1 MGLVRRTAILLLV
14 GAIGAAIG
22 WGAHWWW
29 RATHPLVPADTP
41 EGWTPRVVVAAGSG
55 DDGLADGSRFEAAFS
70 EPYGVAIAPDGTVYV
85 ADAGEAHAIRR
96 IAPDGTVTTIAGG
109 RRRGFA
115 DGRGS
120 EAAFD
125 TPSHIAVDAD
135 GMLFVADTGND
146 AIRVVSPDGVVSTL
160 VHGEL
165 RGPIGVAVA
174 PDGRLVVADTY
185 NDRIV
190 LIRRDG
196 TVVPIAGTGEPG
208 HADGP
213 GDLAQFDTPAGIAAM
228 ADGTL
233 VVADTG
239 NGVLRT
245 IDVRGYVSTID
256 PGGARLNHPVAV
268 AVHRDGRIYVTE
280 QRARVLE
287 IGTDRQLR
295 ALTSSTAGF
304 AEGLSPSVRLRSP
317 AGIAVGSDGRV
328 VVADSGNR
336 LIRLFDLPERLGA
349 WPPRPPDPP
358 FRAEPG
364 AVSQPPLLWPLEPQD
379 GPHEI
384 AGTLGEP
391 RGNPGGSGRD
401 RFHAGVDIRAPQGTP
416 VRAVRDARID
426 AVISTGAI
434 NTLSEYF
441 STGLVTYVHIRVGR
455 DHRERPLVD
464 WARIITDP
472 ATGRPSRIRVRRGT
486 RLPAGTLLGT
496 VNRFQHVHLNVG
508 PPGEEGNALLAGL
521 PGVVD
526 TVPPIIPPRG
536 IVLTT
541 VDGQPITERAGGRLV
556 VRGPVR
562 IILEAYDRMDDSPPR
577 RRLGLYR
584 LGYQVL
590 LPDGTPAPGWETP
603 RVTIA
608 FDRLPSSPLAPLTL
622 YAEGSGIPFYGTRVT
637 RFRYVVTSRVEGGE
651 VREEPW
657 VPLLPPGD
665 YVLRVLAEDAFGN
678 AAETGRDV
686 PIRIEAPEPST
697 PAFGVSV
704 DR

>member
-1 MGLVRRTAILLLV
+1 M
-14 GAIGAAIG
+14 GAIGAAAG

-29 RATHPLVPADTP
+29 RATHPLVPAETP
-41 EGWTPRVVVAAGSG
+41 DGWTPRAAVAAGSG
-55 DDGLADGSRFEAAFS
+55 DDALADGSRFEAAFS
-70 EPYGVAIAPDGTVYV
+70 EPFGVAIGADGAIYV

-109 RRRGFA
+109 RLRGFA
-115 DGRGS
+115 DGRGP

-125 TPSHIAVDAD
+125 TPSHVAVDPD
-135 GMLFVADTGND
+135 GTLYVADTGND
-146 AIRVVSPDGVVSTL
+146 AIRVISPDGIVSTL
-160 VHGEL
+160 VQGEL
-165 RGPIGVAVA
+165 RGPVGLAVA
-174 PDGRLVVADTY
+174 PDGRLVAADTY

-208 HADGP
+208 YADGP
-213 GDLAQFDTPAGIAAM
+213 GDLAQFDTPAGIAATR
-228 ADGTL
+228 DGTL
-233 VVADTG
+233 IVADTG
-239 NGVLRT
+239 NHLLRT
-245 IDVRGYVSTID
+245 IDVHGRVSTVD
-256 PGGARLNHPVAV
+256 LGGARLTHPVAV
-268 AVHRDGRIYVTE
+268 AVDRNGRLYVTE

-287 IGTDRQLR
+287 VGTDGQLR
-295 ALTSSTAGF
+295 TLTSGAAGF
-304 AEGLSPSVRLRSP
+304 AEGLGRTAQLRNP
-317 AGIAVGSDGRV
+317 AGIAVAPDGRV

-336 LIRLFDLPERLGA
+336 LVRLLDLPERLGA
-349 WPPRPPDPP
+349 WPPKPPDSP
-358 FRAEPG
+358 FRVDLG
-364 AVSQPPLLWPLEPQD
+364 AISQPPLLWPLEPQD

-391 RGNPGGSGRD
+391 RGNPGGDGRE
-401 RFHAGVDIRAPQGTP
+401 RFHAGVDVRAPQGTP

-426 AVISTGAI
+426 AVVSTGAV
-434 NTLSEYF
+434 NTLSEF
-441 STGLVTYVHIRVGR
+441 LSTGPVTYVHIRIGR
-455 DHRERPLVD
+455 DYRDRPIVD
-464 WARIITDP
+464 WARIIDDP
-472 ATGRPSRIRVRRGT
+472 ATGRPAKVRVRRGT
-486 RLPAGTLLGT
+486 RLPAGSLLGT

-508 PPGEEGNALLAGL
+508 APGEEGNALLAGL
-521 PGVVD
+521 PGIVD

-536 IVLTT
+536 IALTT
-541 VDGQPITERAGGRLV
+541 VEGEPLKERVRGRLV

-590 LPDGTPAPGWETP
+590 LPDGTPAPGWDTP

-637 RFRYVVTSRVEGGE
+637 RFRYVVTSRLNGGE
-651 VREEPW
+651 IEEEPW
-657 VPLLPPGD
+657 VPLLPPGE

-678 AAETGRDV
+678 AAESGRDV
-686 PIRIEAPEPST
+686 PILIDVPDPSEPALSV
-697 PAFGVSV
+697 PV